1 MSTKFCKVKVEHST
15 ASQPSSVA
23 DAIEAFLQKDPDIGQ
38 DVVDNLRAAAT
49 TLRSLQGEDF
59 MLEPVSP
66 KSKLKL
72 KAKGARMQ
80 TA

>member
-1 MSTKFCKVKVEHST
+1 MSTKFCKVKVEENT
-15 ASQPSSVA
+15 ASEPCSVA
-23 DAIEAFLQKDPDIGQ
+23 DAIEAFLQNDPDIGQ

-49 TLRSLQGEDF
+49 TLRSFQGEDF
-59 MLEPVSP
+59 LLDAKSS

-80 TA
+80 ST